1 MNRFASLILPLVALV
16 FCISACKNK
25 NTIPGSPTNPSLNIP
40 ATYDTVG
47 YFNNTQD
54 PQAARLRMKEMG
66 TVMKKGDTLANLLVL
81 GDLLTAFQ
89 SGNPSLSGISTQDY
103 VSNITGST
111 GWFQTMVT
119 ASQKT
124 FNPLAPNTTGGVC
137 VNRLV
142 DKGGLEIQQLID
154 KGLYSAALLHQIHI
168 LLNQTTTVQDVDKMI
183 CWMGAHPSFP
193 NTNTV
198 ANTNYPD
205 AYLALYVARRD
216 KADGNGYYSQL
227 KSAFIKLKAAIQAGD
242 SYTKERDEAKNVIR
256 QTLEKALMATVVFYA
271 YETIDEFSKT
281 NLDSLDIADGLHD
294 LSEAIGFTRGLYSI
308 PSSDRQISNTTL
320 ENILDKFKAPVSG
333 PSSLNLF
340 ASQPAQQLPRITEAI
355 TLIQQAYGFSN
366 AELLDFKQNWIA
378 VQGR

>member
-1 MNRFASLILPLVALV
+1 MNRYNYLILPLFALV
-16 FCISACKNK
+16 IFFSACKNK

-54 PQAARLRMKEMG
+54 PQAARIRMKEMG
-66 TVMKKGDTLANLLVL
+66 TAMKKGDTLANLLVL

-119 ASQKT
+119 ASQKAY
-124 FNPLAPNTTGGVC
+124 NPLSPNNTGGVY
-137 VNRLV
+137 VKRLL
-142 DKGGLEIQQLID
+142 DKGGLEVLQIIE
-154 KGLYSAALLHQIHI
+154 KGLFSAALLNQVHI
-168 LLNQTTTVQDVDKMI
+168 LLNGNTTANDVDKMI
-183 CWMGAHPSFP
+183 CWIGAHPSFP
-193 NTNTV
+193 NTNNV

-205 AYLALYVARRD
+205 VNLALYIARRD

-227 KSAFIKLKAAIQAGD
+227 KSAFIKLKAAIQAGGAFTQD
-242 SYTKERDEAKNVIR
+242 RDDAKNVIR
-256 QTLEKALMATVVFYA
+256 QTLEKALMATVINYS
-271 YETIDEFSKT
+271 YSTITKFSST
-281 NLDSLDIADGLHD
+281 NLDSVLIVGGIHD

-308 PSSDRQISNTTL
+308 PSSDRRISNTTL
-320 ENILDKFKAPVSG
+320 ETILDKFKAPVSG